1 MTQDTSILLI
11 AQPSNLRESLQVLL
25 SAISGNRPVLL
36 ASNWPVEAISTR
48 EKLLVLVMLVL
59 ERGSLGTQASTL
71 VTEIKSSLPQ
81 ARLVVLVDTEQQQHA
96 ATFAGADR
104 VWFKGA
110 LAAQMLVEIEMLINE

>member
-1 MTQDTSILLI
+1 MTQDASILLI
-11 AQPSNLRESLQVLL
+11 AQPGKLRESLQVLL
-25 SAISGNRPVLL
+25 AAISGNRPVLL
-36 ASNWPVEAISTR
+36 ASNWPVETISAR
-48 EKLLVLVMLVL
+48 EKPLVLVMLVL
-59 ERGSLGTQASTL
+59 ERGSLGTQATTL
-71 VTEIKSSLPQ
+71 VTEIKSRLPQ